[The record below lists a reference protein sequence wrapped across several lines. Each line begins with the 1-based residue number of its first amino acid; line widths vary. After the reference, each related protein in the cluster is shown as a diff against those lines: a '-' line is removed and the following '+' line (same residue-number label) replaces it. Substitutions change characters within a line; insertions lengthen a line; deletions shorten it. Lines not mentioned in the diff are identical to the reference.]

1 MQITEKKFTTRKD
14 VEAALLEDCLH
25 ELSNGTETNGQSSM
39 LLSGGTTP
47 GNFYKTLSTQDL
59 DWKNIWFGL
68 SDERWVNADHPDSNA
83 LLVQQTLLQNNAAN
97 AHFIGL
103 KSDGDIQKDGWVQT
117 QKNLADLPKPF
128 DIVLLGMGTD
138 GHTASLF
145 PDSKNIQD
153 ALSENNNTLC
163 QPIDRGEGETLRMSM
178 TLNAL
183 LNAKE
188 IKLFFFGD
196 EKLDVYNTAKAE
208 KNITYP
214 VSYILHQD
222 KVPVTLY
229 WTGS

>member
-1 MQITEKKFTTRKD
+1 MQITEKKFTTRED
-14 VEAALLEDCLH
+14 VEAALLEDCIR
-25 ELSNGTETNGQSSM
+25 ELANGTQTNGQASM

-47 GNFYKTLSTQDL
+47 GEFYKSLSQQEL
-59 DWKNIWFGL
+59 DWSNIWFGL

-83 LLVQQTLLQNNAAN
+83 LLVQKTLLQNNAAN
-97 AHFIGL
+97 ANFIGL
-103 KSDGDIQKDGWVQT
+103 KSDGDIHTDGWAQT
-117 QKNLADLPKPF
+117 KEKLNDLPKPF

-153 ALSENNNTLC
+153 ALSEDNDALC
-163 QPIDRGEGETLRMSM
+163 QPIDRGEGETLRITM

-196 EKLDVYNTAKAE
+196 EKLDVYHTAKAE
-208 KNITYP
+208 KNINHP

-222 KVPVTLY
+222 KTPVTLY

>member
-1 MQITEKKFTTRKD
+1 MLLLGNGQRRNPGPSQGRMAKDKRQCLFRDAIFTTARATAQTK
-14 VEAALLEDCLH
+14 E
-25 ELSNGTETNGQSSM
+25 ELS
-39 LLSGGTTP
+39 
-47 GNFYKTLSTQDL
+47 
-59 DWKNIWFGL
+59 
-68 SDERWVNADHPDSNA
+68 
-83 LLVQQTLLQNNAAN
+83 
-97 AHFIGL
+97 
-103 KSDGDIQKDGWVQT
+103 
-117 QKNLADLPKPF
+117 DLPKPF

-145 PDSKNIQD
+145 PDSKDIEN
-153 ALSENNNTLC
+153 ALSEDNGSVC
-163 QPIDRGEGETLRMSM
+163 QPIDRGEGETLRMTM

-208 KNITYP
+208 KNICHP

-229 WTGS
+229 WTGA